1 MGKVYNLKP
10 GSPRRADLK
19 GRGIVQLDNVSDEL
33 AIELAKEGLS
43 YIQLTP
49 EGKKLLKSEAAP
61 IVVKLIKQT
70 PKPNVGN
77 GNKK

>member
-1 MGKVYNLKP
+1 MAVYKLKP

-19 GRGIVQLDNVSDEL
+19 GRGIVQLDNLSDEL

-49 EGKKLLKSEAAP
+49 EGKKLLKPAAAP
-61 IVVKLIKQT
+61 IEVKKIP
-70 PKPNVGN
+70 PKPSVGK
-77 GNKK
+77 GEKK